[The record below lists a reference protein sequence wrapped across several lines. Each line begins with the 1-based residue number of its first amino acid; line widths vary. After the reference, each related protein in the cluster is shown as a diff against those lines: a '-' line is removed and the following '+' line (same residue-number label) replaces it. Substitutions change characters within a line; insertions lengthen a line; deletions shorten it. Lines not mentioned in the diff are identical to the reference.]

1 MPTTIPLQD
10 LQNILDGFIEEA
22 EALRRAHEDTI
33 RGIVRRI
40 ERRRRED
47 ILREVAVY
55 HEDGQ
60 E

>member
-1 MPTTIPLQD
+1 MPTTIPPQD

-40 ERRRRED
+40 ERRRRDE
-47 ILREVAVY
+47 ILREVASY
-55 HEDGQ
+55 KKDGQ
-60 E
+60 Q